1 MKEYISMWQNFAN
14 FQGTA
19 TVRDYWM
26 AYFINFVIGLVIG
39 TVAGLLPALSFIAS
53 LYSLAAFIPGLAI
66 SVRRLNDAGHT
77 WKSLLWV
84 LCPLVGW
91 IIVLVRLCKK
101 SAY

>member
-14 FQGTA
+14 FQDTA
-19 TVRDYWM
+19 SVRDYWM
-26 AYFINFVIGLVIG
+26 AYLVNFVIGLVIG
-39 TVAGLLPALSFIAS
+39 TVAGLIPALSFVAS
-53 LYSLAAFIPGLAI
+53 LYSLATLIPGLAI
-66 SVRRLNDAGHT
+66 SVRRLNDAGYT